1 MMMKDL
7 PQTPGLD
14 SLNQLSREELVVLV
28 MQQQKII
35 EQLTE
40 EIERLKVSRD
50 LDSQANIVTPIK

>member
-1 MMMKDL
+1 MMKDL

-35 EQLTE
+35 EQLRE